1 MIVQELTPSEGTLMK
16 SLAKIARQLA
26 VACVA
31 VLLVVGAFF
40 FTADAASADTITI
53 KMGTPKGL
61 AFEPAIATIKA
72 GDTVTWSVD
81 KLPPHNVQFDKTPG
95 DAALAASLS
104 HKGLEGMGKTFSVT
118 FPTDAPAGE
127 YSYFCMPH
135 RGAGMV
141 GKIVVAG

>member
-1 MIVQELTPSEGTLMK
+1 MK
-16 SLAKIARQLA
+16 SLAKMTRQLA
-26 VACVA
+26 VACA
-31 VLLVVGAFF
+31 AILLVVGAFF
-40 FTADAASADTITI
+40 FNVDAASADTITI
-53 KMGTPKGL
+53 KMGTAKGL

-72 GDTVTWSVD
+72 GDTVTWNVS

-104 HKGLEGMGKTFSVT
+104 HKGREGMGKSFSVT
-118 FPTDAPAGE
+118 FPADAPAGE